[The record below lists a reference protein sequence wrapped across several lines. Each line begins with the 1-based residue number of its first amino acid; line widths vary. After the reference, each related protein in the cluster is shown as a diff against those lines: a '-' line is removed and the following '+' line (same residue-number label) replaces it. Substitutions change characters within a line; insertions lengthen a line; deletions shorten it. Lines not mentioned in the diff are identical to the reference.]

1 MKSKGSAVWKGN
13 LREGNGVFLTASGVI
28 HQAPYSF
35 HSRFE
40 GGGGS
45 NPEELIA
52 AAHAGCFSMALSGEL
67 TKLHLIPESIET
79 TCTIELEMLDKG
91 PTITKSHL
99 ELRAKVP
106 GASEDVFRKAA
117 ETAKAN
123 CPVSRLL
130 NAAISLNATLLP

>member
-1 MKSKGSAVWKGN
+1 MTSKGSAVWKGN
-13 LREGNGVFLTASGVI
+13 LRDGNGIFLTESGAI

-40 GGGGS
+40 GGKGS

-67 TKLHLIPESIET
+67 TKQHLTAESIET
-79 TCTIELEMLDKG
+79 VCSIEMEMLDKG

-99 ELRAKVP
+99 ETRAKVP
-106 GASEDVFRKAA
+106 GASEEVFRKAA

-123 CPVSRLL
+123 CPVSRAL
-130 NAAISLNATLLP
+130 NAAISLDAKLLP